1 MQTHNDIY
9 KVEKISAYVFEEEKI
24 LTLCW
29 PNMILRENSPSS
41 GLELGLVHN
50 VQGLSGDRR
59 GSRDLG
65 FHPQTICQSLQCLLL
80 EKLSKEHQAVLVSR
94 PFIKTFRSFVVFQRL
109 SRLTKRRRLEPLF
122 EQGIISP

>member
-1 MQTHNDIY
+1 
-9 KVEKISAYVFEEEKI
+9 
-24 LTLCW
+24 
-29 PNMILRENSPSS
+29 MILRENSPSS

-94 PFIKTFRSFVVFQRL
+94 PFIKTFRCL
-109 SRLTKRRRLEPLF
+109 SKIVKIDQATAA
-122 EQGIISP
+122 GASV